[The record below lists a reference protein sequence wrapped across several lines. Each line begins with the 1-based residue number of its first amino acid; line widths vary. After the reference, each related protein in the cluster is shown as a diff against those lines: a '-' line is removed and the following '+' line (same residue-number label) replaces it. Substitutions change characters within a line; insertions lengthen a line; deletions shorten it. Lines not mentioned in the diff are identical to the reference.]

1 MHTKLIRIGN
11 SRGVR
16 LPSSVIEEAGLS
28 DRIELIVRRGAVTLK
43 PAARSREGWAEAA
56 RDCHE
61 NGDDGLILG
70 DLATAFD
77 REW

>member
-1 MHTKLIRIGN
+1 MYTKLIRIGN

-43 PAARSREGWAEAA
+43 PADRPRESWSEAA
-56 RDCHE
+56 RACHE
-61 NGDDGLILG
+61 NGEDGLILG
-70 DLATAFD
+70 DQGTAFD
-77 REW
+77 SEW